1 MANIILGKSD
11 SYQSILSNRMNQ
23 HGMIAGATGTGKT
36 VTLKVL
42 IEELSSI
49 GVPTIVSD
57 VKGDLSNLAKAG
69 VMNPKLQERL
79 TELGVDSFD
88 FRNYP
93 VTLWDVYGESG
104 LPLRVSISELGP
116 LLLSQVLDL
125 NETQEGILHIVFQ
138 VADDQK
144 LLLVDLKDFTAL
156 LQYLNENSR
165 EYSQKY
171 GNISG
176 SSISAI
182 LRKVL
187 QLQNE
192 GGDLF
197 FGQPAIDIADLMAK
211 DSEGNGIVN
220 ILAAQKLVNHPKM
233 YAIFLLYLLSELFE
247 QLPEVGNPD
256 VPKLVFFFDE
266 AHLLFDLPRSVI
278 EKLETVVRLIRSK
291 GVGIYF
297 VTQNPL
303 DINDKI
309 SSQLGTKI
317 IHQLRAFSPKELK
330 AIKDISQTLRANDSF
345 DTEREISNLRT
356 GEALFST
363 LDEKGMPTKVEK
375 VYIMPPHSSF
385 EPLSAEDV
393 TYIVKNNALYQK
405 YAQAVDPVSAFELLQ
420 QKVQAAQ
427 EEALQEQQKVEQEK
441 QLEQER
447 KEYER
452 QRREYEKQRK
462 EQMRYVDKGIDSFVG
477 TITRSIGREIA
488 RGLLGSLT
496 RRR

>member
-1 MANIILGKSD
+1 MANIVLGKSH
-11 SYQSILSNRMNQ
+11 SLQSILSNRMNQ

-36 VTLKVL
+36 VTLKVIL
-42 IEELSSI
+42 EELSSL
-49 GVPTIVSD
+49 GVPSIVCD

-69 VMNPKLQERL
+69 EMSSKVQERL
-79 TELGVDSFD
+79 KELGVEDFV

-93 VTLWDVYGESG
+93 VTLWDVFGEAG

-116 LLLSQVLDL
+116 LLLSQILDL

-156 LQYLNENSR
+156 LQYVNEHSK
-165 EYSQKY
+165 EYGKTY

-176 SSISAI
+176 ASISAI

-192 GGDLF
+192 GGDTF
-197 FGQPAIDIADLMAK
+197 FGQPAVDIEDFMIK
-211 DSEGNGIVN
+211 DSEGNGVVN
-220 ILAAQKLVNHPKM
+220 ILAAQKLVNRPKM

-247 QLPEVGNPD
+247 QLPEVGNPEL
-256 VPKLVFFFDE
+256 PKLVFFFDE
-266 AHLLFDLPRSVI
+266 AHLLFDLPKSVI
-278 EKLETVVRLIRSK
+278 EKLETMVRLIRSK

-297 VTQNPL
+297 ITQNPL
-303 DINDKI
+303 DISDKI

-330 AIKDISQTLRANDSF
+330 AIKEIAQTLRANKEF

-363 LDEKGMPTKVEK
+363 LDAEGMPTQAEK

-385 EPLSAEDV
+385 EPLTAGDV
-393 TYIVKNNALYQK
+393 EYMVKNNSLYQK
-405 YAQAVDPVSAFELLQ
+405 YAQAVDPVSAFEILQ
-420 QKVQAAQ
+420 QKVQSVQQEQMAAQ
-427 EEALQEQQKVEQEK
+427 QRAEEEK
-441 QLEQER
+441 QLELER
-447 KEYER
+447 KEYE
-452 QRREYEKQRK
+452 KKRK
-462 EQMRYVDKGIDSFVG
+462 EQMRYIDKGIDSFVG